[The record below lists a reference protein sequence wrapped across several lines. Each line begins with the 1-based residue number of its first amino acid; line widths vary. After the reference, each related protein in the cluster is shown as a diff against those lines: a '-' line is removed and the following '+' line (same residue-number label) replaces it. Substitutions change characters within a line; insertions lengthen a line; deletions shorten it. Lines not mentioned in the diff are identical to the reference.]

1 MPRIVPGAAFG
12 AVVCLALGASG
23 GCLTRPVEHSD
34 PVTKTNFI
42 TSIPQGSIDKVDLL
56 FDIDNSASMGDK
68 QAYLEQ
74 AVPDLISRLVQPN
87 CVSTDG
93 TMTVTGQASLAGD
106 CATGSSAEF
115 PPVHNL
121 HIGILSSS
129 LGPRLSDTACPEY
142 DPNNM
147 ASVQMWTGGTLN
159 RHNDDQAHLLN
170 RGADPNDLTNYTETP
185 VGDAPDPDDFLDWFP
200 PGSENP
206 NNVGKMY
213 TGPTPVT
220 DPMTLN
226 TDFQTMVTGVHQFG
240 CGIESQLETWYR
252 FLIQPDP
259 YASLIKDKSGKFA
272 QWSGVDTT
280 ILAQRADF
288 LRPDSL
294 VAILVL
300 TDENDSEVDVR
311 SFGGTAW
318 NFMST
323 GFPPPRG
330 TSICQTS
337 PNDPGCTSC
346 AFGNNNNDSSCM
358 MNGGVY
364 PTTARTDWG
373 YDLNLRHVHEKQK
386 YGVSVQFP
394 IQRYVLG
401 LTSVR
406 VPNRDGEYP
415 TNATSYQGLA
425 TANLK
430 CTNPL
435 YAATLPRPPSGG
447 GSNWDPSSDELCS
460 LNPGTR
466 KPNLV
471 YYAHIGG
478 VPHQP
483 LQTNPMK

>member
-1 MPRIVPGAAFG
+1 MQRTA
-12 AVVCLALGASG
+12 
-23 GCLTRPVEHSD
+23 
-34 PVTKTNFI
+34 
-42 TSIPQGSIDKVDLL
+42 DKVDLL

-74 AVPDLISRLVQPN
+74 AVPDLITRLVQPN

-93 TMTVTGQASLAGD
+93 TMTVNGQATLAGD
-106 CATGSSAEF
+106 CPAGSAAEF

-129 LGPRLSDTACPEY
+129 LGPRLGNACPEY
-142 DPNNM
+142 DPTNPS
-147 ASVQMWTGGTLN
+147 SVQKWTGGTLN

-170 RGADPNDLTNYTETP
+170 RGADPNNLKDYTETP

-200 PGSENP
+200 PASVNSA
-206 NNVGKMY
+206 NTGKTP
-213 TGPTPVT
+213 TGPAPVT
-220 DPMTLN
+220 VAATLN
-226 TDFQTMVTGVHQFG
+226 TDFQTMVVGVHQFG

-259 YASLIKDKSGKFA
+259 YGSLIKDKTGKYA

-323 GFPPPRG
+323 DFPPPRG
-330 TSICQTS
+330 TAVCQTN
-337 PNDPGCTSC
+337 PLDPGCTSC

-401 LTSVR
+401 LTSIK

-415 TNATSYQGLA
+415 TNATSLPGARDGEPQVHEPALRSRPSPAALRGRFELEPHIRRALQPEPGNAKAQPRLLRAHRRGSPPALA
-425 TANLK
+425 
-430 CTNPL
+430 
-435 YAATLPRPPSGG
+435 G
-447 GSNWDPSSDELCS
+447 GSDDAGQPSE
-460 LNPGTR
+460 
-466 KPNLV
+466 
-471 YYAHIGG
+471 AHTHGRG
-478 VPHQP
+478 LDAHSRQ
-483 LQTNPMK
+483 